1 MKESDM
7 TITSSTSTDA
17 SPDAPMGG
25 LLASVS
31 RTVVRGVDAALQGTD
46 IPLSADHWYA
56 LDLIVRRDGVAM
68 NDIARTLSTPPP
80 TVTKIVDHLVGNALA
95 FRLADDTDRRRL
107 FVHASK
113 RGLEFHQNTRA
124 AVIAAETAL
133 IRGLTEEVL
142 SGIRSMC
149 NEWPTG

>member
-1 MKESDM
+1 M
-7 TITSSTSTDA
+7 TIASSTSTDG
-17 SPDAPMGG
+17 SLDVPMGG
-25 LLASVS
+25 LLASVG
-31 RTVVRGVDAALQGTD
+31 RTVVRGVDAVLRETD
-46 IPLSADHWYA
+46 VPLSADHWYA

-113 RGLEFHQNTRA
+113 RGLECHQSTRA

-133 IRGLTEEVL
+133 IRGLPEEVL
-142 SGIRSMC
+142 SGMRAMC
-149 NEWPTG
+149 HEWPTG